1 MPVWVKVCL
10 IVVAL
15 LCLLYVPVSV
25 KNIKDN
31 SEMPV
36 WVGILARLFVPL
48 TLIFMV
54 AVYSW

>member
-25 KNIKDN
+25 KNIKD

-36 WVGILARLFVPL
+36 WVGIVARLFVPL
-48 TLIFMV
+48 TLILMV